1 MQDRYDGY
9 SSSFAGPAGHGFAIV
24 PSDAA
29 DLPEITRALYVGMG
43 GSLAIVLQSGA
54 ELTLQG
60 VAAGTLL
67 PLRVRRL
74 KASGTSASAVV
85 GLV

>member
-9 SSSFAGPAGHGFAIV
+9 SSSLAGPVGHGFAIV
-24 PSDAA
+24 PDDGA
-29 DLPEITRALYVGMG
+29 DLAEITRALYVGVG
-43 GSLAIVLQSGA
+43 GSLSIVLQSGA

-60 VAAGTLL
+60 VAAGTVL